1 MATRKP
7 AAVKGGKS
15 TQAKAAAAA
24 PAPAPA
30 AAAPAPAPAQAD
42 VQKDQ
47 AQAAATAQ
55 APVSAPA
62 SAAAS
67 AQSWSSD
74 QKQAPAATKR
84 GYIVQ
89 DSLHLD
95 GKAFQMGD
103 PIALTD
109 DQVKDL
115 PAGIVLAA
123 EE

>member
-1 MATRKP
+1 MATRNP
-7 AAVKGGKS
+7 AAVKGGKP
-15 TQAKAAAAA
+15 TQAKAA
-24 PAPAPA
+24 APAPA
-30 AAAPAPAPAQAD
+30 AAAPASAPVQAD
-42 VQKDQ
+42 AQKDQ

-62 SAAAS
+62 SAAAPAPS
-67 AQSWSSD
+67 RPIAQT
-74 QKQAPAATKR
+74 QAPAAAKR
-84 GYIVQ
+84 DYIVQ

-95 GKAFQMGD
+95 GKAYQVGD
-103 PIALTD
+103 PIGLTD